1 MMGENVV
8 RNFNQ
13 SKKKR
18 QGMFLIPCFFFL
30 LCKHVVKHYTKWY
43 NRIKSILK
51 KTLSYNSLTSYL
63 KDRQFEKIKSW
74 EITKSY
80 RITFI
85 WYLWNSEHKAGEIIA
100 DVEEW
105 EKDLLEC
112 AKIYKKEQRDVIR
125 KILNE
130 VI

>member
-1 MMGENVV
+1 MKSQFLRIIENKLSMLEESNITDLMLKGDV
-8 RNFNQ
+8 REA
-13 SKKKR
+13 R
-18 QGMFLIPCFFFL
+18 A
-30 LCKHVVKHYTKWY
+30 
-43 NRIKSILK
+43 ILEHIE
-51 KTLSYNSLTSYL
+51 YNSLTSYL

-74 EITKSY
+74 EIPKSY